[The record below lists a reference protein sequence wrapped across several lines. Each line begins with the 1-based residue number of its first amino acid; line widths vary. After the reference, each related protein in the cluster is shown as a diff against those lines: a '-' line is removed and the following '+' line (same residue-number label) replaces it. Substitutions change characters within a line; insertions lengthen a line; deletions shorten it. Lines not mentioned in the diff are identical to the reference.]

1 MELYVIRHAQSANNA
16 LPEEQRVED
25 PAITELGHRQAKALA
40 DWIHS
45 ADLDILVTSPFRRT
59 LETTEYIRQR
69 VDVVPQVWIDLH
81 EQGGC
86 YAGHD
91 PTRYEGRPGMTRQQ
105 ILAEFPGYEPEELI
119 DASGWW
125 KCRTYE
131 SYEMTRQRARR
142 LVART
147 LKTFGGRNVRVA
159 YIMHADFKRCFLQEM
174 LSATQSSSSV
184 VGPIY
189 NTAVSTIKLH
199 SDTPQ
204 VSLFN
209 STVHLEEELLSA

>member
-25 PAITELGHRQAKALA
+25 PAITDLGHRQADALA
-40 DWIHS
+40 TWIKS
-45 ADLDILVTSPFRRT
+45 ISLDVLVTSPFRRT
-59 LETTEYIRQR
+59 LQTTEYIRQQ
-69 VDVVPQVWIDLH
+69 VDLAPLVWIDLH

-86 YAGHD
+86 YAGHE
-91 PTRYEGRPGMTRQQ
+91 PSRYEGRPGMTRHQ
-105 ILAEFPGYEPEELI
+105 ILADFPGYQPEELI
-119 DASGWW
+119 DESGWW

-131 SYEMTRQRARR
+131 TFDMARQRARR

-147 LKTFGGRNVRVA
+147 LANFGGRNVRVA
-159 YIMHADFKRCFLQEM
+159 YIMHADFKRCFLQEL
-174 LSATQSSSSV
+174 LSAADSSPGV
-184 VGPIY
+184 IGPIF
-189 NTAVSTIKLH
+189 NTAVSAIKLH